1 MSEEL
6 QQKLR
11 TQLWTVANTLR
22 GNMPAGD
29 FMYYTLGFIFYKY
42 LSEKIEKAADEI
54 LVDDGMSFREVWGS
68 GDNELKD
75 ALKEELIQDLGYF
88 VEPEYLYSNIIDKI
102 EHKENILPLLERSLK
117 KIEDSTL
124 GQDSES
130 DFGGLFGDI
139 HLADQKLG
147 KTTEDRNRLI
157 SDVLLNLKGIDFGL
171 NEAEEIDILGD
182 AYEYMIG
189 QFAAGAGKKAG
200 EFYTP
205 QEVSE
210 ILSKIVITGK
220 TFKKRLSI

>member
-1 MSEEL
+1 
-6 QQKLR
+6 
-11 TQLWTVANTLR
+11 
-22 GNMPAGD
+22 MPAGD

-42 LSEKIEKAADEI
+42 LSEKIEQTADDILKADGVTFKQAWNGNDE
-54 LVDDGMSFREVWGS
+54 
-68 GDNELKD
+68 ELKE
-75 ALKEELIQDLGYF
+75 ALKEECIQDLGYF
-88 VEPEYLYSNIIDKI
+88 VEPEFLYSTVISKI

-124 GQDSES
+124 GHDSEN

-147 KTTEDRNRLI
+147 KTTEDKNRLI
-157 SDVLLNLKGIDFGL
+157 SDVLLNLDGIDFGL
-171 NEAEEIDILGD
+171 NEAEDIDILGD

-205 QEVSE
+205 SRSQSD
-210 ILSKIVITGK
+210 
-220 TFKKRLSI
+220 SIRDCHHRQDTS